1 MCGYTSIIDGVKT
14 LNKTTKLPF
23 VNISNEKNING
34 FTKVLLTDIDGINIE
49 SNLLKNHLSKWFPQN
64 KISEFINLL
73 NNKFVITGS
82 SILKMIYS
90 FKSESSDLD
99 LAISEDVDIE
109 DLLHLLHNTGFE
121 KHRSY
126 YSNISNDSKN
136 INNYSLNKPIKEN
149 HQYFKVGENHQ
160 YFKVGENHQ
169 YFKVGE
175 KHRSYYSN
183 IPNDSEYINNYSLN
197 KPIKENHQYFKD
209 GEKHSHYGYI
219 NNNSL
224 NKLIKEIHQYFK
236 DGEKHSHYGYINNM
250 SLNKQPIKEIHQ
262 YFKDGKKID
271 IIIVN
276 KKPSDYIKSF
286 DLKIVMNYFDGKN
299 FYLLY
304 PENVIYKKENLNYI
318 PIDFKRYI
326 RIEKY
331 LHRGFDIS
339 IFGMDIKNINLDKY
353 GDDIEI
359 KKKIAVLLIENI
371 IYKNKK
377 EKNLKKIY

>member
-126 YSNISNDSKN
+126 YSNISNDS
-136 INNYSLNKPIKEN
+136 EN
-149 HQYFKVGENHQ
+149 
-160 YFKVGENHQ
+160 
-169 YFKVGE
+169 
-175 KHRSYYSN
+175 
-183 IPNDSEYINNYSLN
+183 INNYSLN

-353 GDDIEI
+353 GDGIEI

-377 EKNLKKIY
+377 EKNLNKIY

>member
-126 YSNISNDSKN
+126 YSNISNDSEN

-149 HQYFKVGENHQ
+149 
-160 YFKVGENHQ
+160 
-169 YFKVGE
+169 
-175 KHRSYYSN
+175 
-183 IPNDSEYINNYSLN
+183 
-197 KPIKENHQYFKD
+197 
-209 GEKHSHYGYI
+209 
-219 NNNSL
+219 
-224 NKLIKEIHQYFK
+224 HQYFK

-353 GDDIEI
+353 GDGIEI

-377 EKNLKKIY
+377 EKNLNKIY